1 MAANDKVS
9 LNVLRMMEKSIVPLK
24 ELITKQVGAINRD
37 AEDRAHIAT
46 LGDRPFVGCS
56 PCKPEAP
63 E

>member
-1 MAANDKVS
+1 MTPNDNVS
-9 LNVLRMMEKSIVPLK
+9 LNALRVMEKSVEQLMDLLAN
-24 ELITKQVGAINRD
+24 EVGAINRD